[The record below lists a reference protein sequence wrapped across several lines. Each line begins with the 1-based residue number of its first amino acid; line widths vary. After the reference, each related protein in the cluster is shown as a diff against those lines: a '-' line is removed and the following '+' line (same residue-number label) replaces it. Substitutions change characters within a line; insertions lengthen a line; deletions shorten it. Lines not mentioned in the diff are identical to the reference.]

1 MAVRDHGG
9 DGCDVLKKSEEAK
22 ALAKEFSTPARELT
36 SVMGGE
42 KIAEPLLYDKT
53 TLFHQF
59 RELKLQG
66 IIKRLLKEAIEAKKE
81 VNIDEAIT
89 EACHEL
95 EIKREWADKY
105 FESARYKRWYADRM
119 REIEDHSGL
128 SIEYL
133 ASIHKDNLEGRKKL
147 TSSQLDSAKEL
158 GDRIWP
164 KVSRIEHE
172 ISQKENTT
180 LDDLPDYQK
189 KVDELEA
196 QFRQVIPV
204 TNGE

>member
-1 MAVRDHGG
+1 MSQSD
-9 DGCDVLKKSEEAK
+9 EAK
-22 ALAKEFSTPARELT
+22 KLAKDFETPSRTLT
-36 SVMGGE
+36 PVMGGT

-66 IIKRLLKEAIEAKKE
+66 TIKRLLKEAIEAKRE
-81 VNIDEAIT
+81 IDINQAIT
-89 EACHEL
+89 DACNEL

-105 FESARYKRWYADRM
+105 FESNRYKKWYADRM
-119 REIEDHSGL
+119 KEIEDHSGL

-133 ASIHKDNLEGRKKL
+133 ASIHKDNLEGKKIL

-164 KVSRIEHE
+164 KVSKIEHE
-172 ISQKENTT
+172 ISQKESTT

-189 KVDELEA
+189 KVDELEE
-196 QFRQVIPV
+196 QFRKAIPAS
-204 TNGE
+204 TDGK